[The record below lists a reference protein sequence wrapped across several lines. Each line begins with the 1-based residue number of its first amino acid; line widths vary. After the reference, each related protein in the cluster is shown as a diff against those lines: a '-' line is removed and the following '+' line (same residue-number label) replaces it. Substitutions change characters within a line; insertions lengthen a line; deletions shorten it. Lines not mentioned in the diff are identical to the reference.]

1 MNTEAKVGAF
11 VVAAAALL
19 ATTLYFVR
27 TTQTVRGQVPFNT
40 YFHDAGGLTPD
51 ASVLF
56 GGIKVGQITSVHPA
70 AEDPTR
76 IEVAFQVTA
85 STPMN
90 HESIARVGTVTLMG
104 APSLQITTGSRET
117 PRLAPGDTVR
127 SEEAVGLNEITRQVS
142 TVAKSANA
150 LVGDLRGEIPAIA
163 GKLQA
168 VLTNVEQITGAAN
181 RQQLQAVLARTSALM
196 NHADELV
203 VAARPLVS
211 NIDRTV
217 SNVNGTVDALREPLV
232 DDMAGLRQT
241 LDEART
247 LIAGLQDVVN
257 TNHEDIAETM
267 RALRATTENLQ
278 SFSEQLKQRPWSL
291 VRTAQPGDRKVPR

>member
-1 MNTEAKVGAF
+1 MNTEAKVGVF

-27 TTQTVRGQVPFNT
+27 TTQTVRGQVPFKT
-40 YFHDAGGLTPD
+40 YFHNAGGLAPD

-56 GGIKVGQITSVHPA
+56 GGIKVGQITAVHPA

-104 APSLQITTGSRET
+104 TPSLQITTGSGEA

-127 SEEAVGLNEITRQVS
+127 SEEAVGLNEITRQVG
-142 TVAKSANA
+142 TLAESANA
-150 LVGDLRGEIPAIA
+150 LLVYLGEEIPAIA

-168 VLTNVEQITGAAN
+168 VLTNVEQITGADN
-181 RQQLQAVLARTSALM
+181 RQQIQAVLVRTSALM
-196 NHADELV
+196 NHADDLV

-232 DDMAGLRQT
+232 DDLAGLRQT

-257 TNHEDIAETM
+257 TNQQDIAETM

-278 SFSEQLKQRPWSL
+278 SFSEQVKQRPWSL

>member
-1 MNTEAKVGAF
+1 VNTEAKVGVF

-19 ATTLYFVR
+19 ATTLYFVS
-27 TTQTVRGQVPFNT
+27 TTQTVRGQVPFKT
-40 YFHDAGGLTPD
+40 YFYDAGGLAPD

-56 GGIKVGQITSVHPA
+56 GGIKVGQIKAVHPA
-70 AEDPTR
+70 AEDATR

-90 HESIARVGTVTLMG
+90 RESIARVGTVTLMG
-104 APSLQITTGSRET
+104 TPSLQITTGSGQAL
-117 PRLAPGDTVR
+117 RLAPGDTVR
-127 SEEAVGLNEITRQVS
+127 SEEAVGLNKITRQVG
-142 TVAKSANA
+142 TLAESANA
-150 LVGDLRGEIPAIA
+150 LLVDLREEIPAIT
-163 GKLQA
+163 GRLQA
-168 VLTNVEQITGAAN
+168 VLTNVEQITGADN
-181 RQQLQAVLARTSALM
+181 RQQIQAVLARTSALM
-196 NHADELV
+196 NHADDLV
-203 VAARPLVS
+203 VAARPLVP

-217 SNVNGTVDALREPLV
+217 SNVNGTVDALREPLL

-257 TNHEDIAETM
+257 TNKEDIADTM
-267 RALRATTENLQ
+267 RALRATTENLR

>member
-1 MNTEAKVGAF
+1 VNTEAKVGVF

-56 GGIKVGQITSVHPA
+56 GGIKVGQITAVHPA

-76 IEVAFQVTA
+76 IEVAFQVTS

-90 HESIARVGTVTLMG
+90 RESIARVGTVTLMG
-104 APSLQITTGSRET
+104 TPSLQITTGSGQAL
-117 PRLAPGDTVR
+117 RLAPGDTVR
-127 SEEAVGLNEITRQVS
+127 SEEAVGLNEITRQVG
-142 TVAKSANA
+142 TLAQSANA
-150 LVGDLRGEIPAIA
+150 LLGDLREEIPAIA
-163 GKLQA
+163 GKLHA
-168 VLTNVEQITGAAN
+168 VLTNVEQITGADN
-181 RQQLQAVLARTSALM
+181 RQQLRTVLARTSALM

-241 LDEART
+241 LDDART
-247 LIAGLQDVVN
+247 LIAGFQDVVN